1 MVFER
6 WLRTNSKMCSYVSI
20 YRNIIV
26 ARGKGKEDGCLHS
39 IKDESNPPDIRN

>member
-1 MVFER
+1 MRF
-6 WLRTNSKMCSYVSI
+6 YVSI

-26 ARGKGKEDGCLHS
+26 VEGKDKEGGCLHS